1 MLVVFAAA
9 LLLTGGPQLSA
20 DRSHAEELAR
30 AGRTEEAM
38 GLFEQIVEQ
47 DPTDVEARLWIAR
60 LALRLGRTAEAEARF
75 RSVLQTN
82 PGDID
87 ARIGLGTALT
97 RSGAW
102 AQAIAVLRETEPVA
116 GENADLFSA
125 LARAY
130 RRAGDERRALDYYRR
145 ARVLAPDDPDVAEGF
160 ESVARLYGHSI
171 AFEGFGEGGAPGAE
185 AASGS
190 FAMEVRVVP
199 ALRLHGTARLQE
211 RSGVTDML
219 AGGGGLWKLA
229 RATTVSVRAVGGS
242 SNVSLPTRDLSGE
255 VMHYAGVFEIG
266 GSIRQLAFDGA
277 DVTAASPTLSRDA
290 GGQWRLDARYTYSRS
305 RFDDSGD
312 VTGDHS
318 VMVRPTWRGWRRL
331 SLNGVYAY
339 GIESFEALT
348 VDRIGSLGTT
358 TLAAGVQIRAASLT
372 VVTTTWEHQWRSN
385 QTRIDRFTV
394 AIGQTVP

>member
-9 LLLTGGPQLSA
+9 LLLTGGPQSSS
-20 DRSHAEELAR
+20 DRSHAEQLAR

-38 GLFEQIVEQ
+38 GLFEQIAEQ
-47 DPTDVEARLWIAR
+47 DPTDVEVRLWVAR
-60 LALRLGRTAEAEARF
+60 LALRLGRTAEAEARY

-102 AQAIAVLRETEPVA
+102 AQALAVLREAEAVA

-145 ARVLAPDDPDVAEGF
+145 AHVLVPDDPDVAEGF
-160 ESVARLYGHSI
+160 EALARLYGHSV
-171 AFEGFGEGGAPGAE
+171 AFEGFGEAGAPGAE

-190 FAMEVRVVP
+190 FVMEVRVVP
-199 ALRLHGTARLQE
+199 PLRLHGTVRLQE
-211 RSGVTDML
+211 RSGITDML
-219 AGGGGLWKLA
+219 AGGGVLWKLA
-229 RATTVSVRAVGGS
+229 RTTTAAVRAVGGS
-242 SNVSLPTRDLSGE
+242 GNVSLPTRDLSGE
-255 VMHYAGVFEIG
+255 VVHYRGIFEIG
-266 GSIRQLAFDGA
+266 GSIRQMAFAGA
-277 DVTAASPTLSRDA
+277 DVIALSPMLARDA
-290 GGQWRLDARYTYSRS
+290 GGQWRLDARYTFSRS
-305 RFDDSGD
+305 SFDEGGD

-318 VMVRPTWRGWRRL
+318 VMVRQTWRGWRRV

-339 GIESFEALT
+339 GIESFEDLT

-358 TLAAGVQIRAASLT
+358 TLAGGVQVRAASLT

-385 QTRIDRFTV
+385 QTTIDRFTV